1 MTFNSYVSHKS
12 QLLRRFSIRQGPVKN
27 GFNLIELMIVVS
39 ITGMLSA
46 VSIPQYQNVKDKA
59 DANIKISEAIG
70 FARECAVFQ
79 IDADPV
85 ATTVQNP
92 GGTAVTCGGGTPS
105 QQTILSRAFTA
116 KSGKSYSCLGET
128 ITGGII
134 GGGTESKARI
144 TVSESGVMSCLFTIE
159 NPPVY
164 PPSGT
169 FNG

>member
-1 MTFNSYVSHKS
+1 MTFNSYVAYKS

-46 VSIPQYQNVKDKA
+46 VAIPQYQNVKDKS

-79 IDADPV
+79 IVADPV

-92 GGTAVTCGGGTPS
+92 GGTAVTCGGTLTS
-105 QQTILSRAFTA
+105 ETILSRTFIV
-116 KSGKSYSCLGET
+116 KSGQSYSCLGRT
-128 ITGGII
+128 ITGAD
-134 GGGTESKARI
+134 TESKAHL
-144 TVSESGVMSCLFTIE
+144 TVSKSGVISCEFTVE
-159 NPPVY
+159 NWNVY
-164 PPSGT
+164 PP
-169 FNG
+169 N

>member
-46 VSIPQYQNVKDKA
+46 VAIPQYQNVKNKA
-59 DANIKISEAIG
+59 DANIKVSEAIG

-85 ATTVQNP
+85 GTTVENP
-92 GGTAVTCGGGTPS
+92 GGNAVTCGGDDLA
-105 QQTILSRAFTA
+105 QHNILSRIFTLA
-116 KSGKSYSCLGET
+116 PGQTISCLNESRL
-128 ITGGII
+128 GINEEI
-134 GGGTESKARI
+134 DLRADI
-144 TVSESGVMSCLFTIE
+144 TVSRSGALSCAFLIKSSGVL
-159 NPPVY
+159 
-164 PPSGT
+164 PPSA
-169 FNG
+169 

>member
-12 QLLRRFSIRQGPVKN
+12 QLLRRFSSRQGPVKN
-27 GFNLIELMIVVS
+27 GFNLIELMIVVA

-46 VSIPQYQNVKDKA
+46 VAIPQYQNVKDKA

-79 IDADPV
+79 IDADPI

-92 GGTAVTCGGGTPS
+92 GGTAVTCGGTLTS
-105 QQTILSRAFTA
+105 ETILSRAFTA

-128 ITGGII
+128 IT

-159 NPPVY
+159 NPSVY